1 MFPYCSAVH
10 AGMHWKVMPLR
21 LLKKTTS
28 MQDYARSV
36 HRAVF
41 HHPPLRKKRGKFFF
55 ENTLK
60 KKLSRKMDHM
70 RQIAETYA
78 ALDQPTSDQHM
89 AVQRLVIIVA
99 VTMKRKVE
107 NN

>member
-41 HHPPLRKKRGKFFF
+41 HHPPLRVKKHFSPYIFGANHACAYK
-55 ENTLK
+55 
-60 KKLSRKMDHM
+60 
-70 RQIAETYA
+70 ETYA